1 MQSMKKST
9 STVFLRLKVS
19 TVEAETYNKYDLEMV
34 DSDLGS
40 WEQGDKLVI
49 ASTDYDYE
57 QAEEVEV
64 EAVAGNVVQVKGI
77 VCPCCS
83 KNQMNSLL
91 ECLPHNSQ
99 AN

>member
-1 MQSMKKST
+1 M
-9 STVFLRLKVS
+9 STVD
-19 TVEAETYNKYDLEMV
+19 ANTYNKYNLEMV
-34 DSDLGS
+34 DTDLSS
-40 WEQGDKLVI
+40 WEKGDRLVI